1 MLIRAQS
8 IEVAFGDRL
17 VLRGADISVAAGECV
32 ALVGNNGS
40 GKSTLLKVLAGQ
52 LRPDHGEV
60 FRMAVPG
67 LLHQMPDLPGETVQ
81 DALDDATAWHAAL
94 MADFEEASIAG
105 DLNRSSKLQDRLD
118 DVGWEIDH
126 KVDAVTH
133 RLKTPPRTA
142 SISTLSGGES
152 RRVALARALLQTP
165 DLLLLDEPTNH
176 LDAETI
182 EWLQAFLIGFRGA
195 IVLVTHDRYL
205 LEAVAQRIIEVEDGL
220 TVAYQGSYSDY
231 LIARAERRSLQ
242 ESTESARLNTLAREA
257 AWAARSP
264 AARSTKQKARL
275 KRLEVLEGARALHKE
290 QSFFLDLKT
299 GFKAGNTIVEL
310 VDVFGGYGENEL
322 IKNLSINV
330 QAGDRVGILGPNGIG
345 KSTLFRIL
353 NQELAAFS
361 GKVHRAPRVR
371 LAVID
376 QSRTGLKDTDS
387 LFDAAGNGNSH
398 VDLGDHQIH
407 VASFLRQ
414 FLFQREQLDQ
424 PVSSLSG
431 GERMRLLLARLL
443 LQGAN
448 VLLLDEPTNDLD
460 LMTLRVLEEALI
472 DFDGAS
478 LVISHDRALID
489 RVCNVVLSFEGDGVV
504 VSYASRQQAM
514 RALEAKR
521 LRSEEKHAG
530 KSSQQNSSPK
540 PPAPKNKTKKM
551 SFGERQE
558 FESLPGRIETLESEH
573 GALSTQL
580 SSPDTHA
587 EGPELA
593 ARIGKALQSK
603 QSEIDEAY
611 ARWTVLEGL
620 AEGL

>member
-1 MLIRAQS
+1 
-8 IEVAFGDRL
+8 
-17 VLRGADISVAAGECV
+17 
-32 ALVGNNGS
+32 
-40 GKSTLLKVLAGQ
+40 
-52 LRPDHGEV
+52 
-60 FRMAVPG
+60 
-67 LLHQMPDLPGETVQ
+67 
-81 DALDDATAWHAAL
+81 LDDATAWHSTL
-94 MADFEEASIAG
+94 MADFEEASIEG
-105 DLNRSSKLQDRLD
+105 DLHRSAKLQDQLD

-133 RLKTPPRTA
+133 RLKTPPRD
-142 SISTLSGGES
+142 SLISTLSGGEA
-152 RRVALARALLQTP
+152 RRIALARALLQTP

-195 IVLVTHDRYL
+195 VILVTHDRYL

-231 LIARAERRSLQ
+231 LIARAERRSRQ
-242 ESTESARLNTLAREA
+242 EDSESARLNTLAREA

-275 KRLEVLEGARALHKE
+275 KRLDVLHGERALHKE
-290 QSFFLDLKT
+290 PSFFLDLKT
-299 GFKAGNTIVEL
+299 GFKAGNTIIEL
-310 VDVFGGYGENEL
+310 VDVFGGYDENVL

-353 NQELAAFS
+353 TQELEAFS
-361 GKVHRAPRVR
+361 GKVHRAPRVK
-371 LAVID
+371 LATID
-376 QSRTGLKDTDS
+376 QNRTGLKEEDS

-398 VDLGDHQIH
+398 VDLGDYQIH
-407 VASFLRQ
+407 VASFLKR

-472 DFDGAS
+472 GFDGAS

-504 VSYASRQQAM
+504 VSYASREQAM
-514 RALEAKR
+514 RVLNAKVAEP
-521 LRSEEKHAG
+521 SKK
-530 KSSQQNSSPK
+530 KSVKSAVANNSS
-540 PPAPKNKTKKM
+540 KKKSQKL
-551 SFGERQE
+551 SFDERKE
-558 FESLPGRIETLESEH
+558 FETLPARIEVLETEH
-573 GALSTQL
+573 GALNERMSK
-580 SSPDTHA
+580 PETHSA
-587 EGPELA
+587 GPQLA
-593 ARIGKALQSK
+593 ADLSQEMSAK
-603 QSEIDEAY
+603 QKQIDKAY
-611 ARWTVLEGL
+611 ARWSVLEAM
-620 AEGL
+620 AEGN

>member
-60 FRMAVPG
+60 FRMASPG
-67 LLHQMPDLPGETVQ
+67 LLHQKPDLPGETVQ
-81 DALDDATAWHAAL
+81 DALDDAIAWHSAL
-94 MADFEEASIAG
+94 MSEFEEASIEG
-105 DLNRSSKLQDRLD
+105 DINRAAKLQDRLD

-126 KVDAVTH
+126 KVNAVTH
-133 RLKTPPRTA
+133 RLKTPPRDSLIT
-142 SISTLSGGES
+142 TLSGGEA
-152 RRVALARALLQTP
+152 RRIALARALLQTP

-176 LDAETI
+176 LDSETI

-195 IVLVTHDRYL
+195 IILVTHDRYL
-205 LEAVAQRIIEVEDGL
+205 LEAVAQRIVEVEDGV
-220 TVAYQGSYSDY
+220 TVAYKGNYSDY
-231 LIARAERRSLQ
+231 LIARAERRSRQ
-242 ESTESARLNTLAREA
+242 EHTEAARLNTLAREA

-275 KRLEVLEGARALHKE
+275 KRLEVLQGERALHKE
-290 QSFFLDLKT
+290 HSFFLDLKT
-299 GFKAGNTIVEL
+299 GFKAGNTIVEM
-310 VDVFGGYGENEL
+310 VDVFGGYGEDVL
-322 IKNLSINV
+322 IKNLSLNV

-345 KSTLFRIL
+345 KSTVFRML
-353 NQELAAFS
+353 TRELDVFS
-361 GKVHRAPRVR
+361 GKVHRAPRVK
-371 LAVID
+371 LATID
-376 QSRTGLKDTDS
+376 QNRTGLKATDS

-398 VDLGDHQIH
+398 VDLGEHQIH
-407 VASFLRQ
+407 VASFLRR

-431 GERMRLLLARLL
+431 GERMRLLMARLL

-478 LVISHDRALID
+478 MVISHDRALID

-504 VSYASRQQAM
+504 VSYASREQAL
-514 RALEAKR
+514 RALNAKR
-521 LRSEEKHAG
+521 AEPKAEATG
-530 KSSQQNSSPK
+530 KSAVSQK
-540 PPAPKNKTKKM
+540 PAKKKTQKM

-558 FESLPGRIETLESEH
+558 FESLPGRIEILEAEHLKLSEQMSLPETH
-573 GALSTQL
+573 AAGPQNAEALSKEM
-580 SSPDTHA
+580 SA
-587 EGPELA
+587 
-593 ARIGKALQSK
+593 K
-603 QSEIDEAY
+603 QQEIDKAY
-611 ARWTVLEGL
+611 ARWSVLEAM
-620 AEGL
+620 AEGS